1 MFILCNISIVHYP
14 KRTWYW
20 LEFFRILHLYYKV
33 LQVLE
38 TEELHLKWNKLLIG
52 FSTGIIAGALISQA
66 AKKKT
71 ISSDVALGL
80 AKKAFK
86 ENGPIDGSWIHM
98 NPESIKRYDLSYQ
111 IYRGG
116 ITRTVNNEVEQYE
129 FLVDAMTGTIIE
141 VNPL

>member
-1 MFILCNISIVHYP
+1 MN
-14 KRTWYW
+14 
-20 LEFFRILHLYYKV
+20 
-33 LQVLE
+33 
-38 TEELHLKWNKLLIG
+38 WNKLLIG

-66 AKKKT
+66 AKKKS
-71 ISSDVALGL
+71 ISSDAALSL

-98 NPESIKRYDLSYQ
+98 NPENITKYNLPYK

-129 FLVDAMTGTIIE
+129 FLVDAVTGTIIE